1 MTTDPYA
8 VAVNTINELIT
19 RKVRP
24 LSSLEAT
31 FHAIEAMSEDDARA
45 TLHKLIAQRY
55 LCQVDG
61 DIAQLLATRLGVAV
75 QWSHARLALGDLEW
89 KDGRGTNE

>member
-1 MTTDPYA
+1 M
-8 VAVNTINELIT
+8 
-19 RKVRP
+19 
-24 LSSLEAT
+24 
-31 FHAIEAMSEDDARA
+31 DARA